1 MIEFRRPRRHA
12 GAVFIVYTMVDL
24 LLRSDP
30 RRATSPAK
38 PPVHAMKLTR
48 FAIVVPLLIATLAG
62 CGWFDDPTPKEAR
75 LVIDGE
81 PGDTAFILQSTK
93 FVAAQTDQGRVRVE
107 LIQSDTF
114 RVALPYTETINIVGD
129 LQYFVLVTPP
139 DSTGTPPVQMQVF
152 IDDQLAFNAAGELGV
167 NPFQFV
173 YLFNRQLFSDDIE
186 LV

>member
-1 MIEFRRPRRHA
+1 MH
-12 GAVFIVYTMVDL
+12 
-24 LLRSDP
+24 
-30 RRATSPAK
+30 
-38 PPVHAMKLTR
+38 LTR
-48 FAIVVPLLIATLAG
+48 NRVLPGILLAALAG

-93 FVAAQTDQGRVRVE
+93 FLAAQTDQGRVRIE
-107 LIQSDTF
+107 LLESDTIK
-114 RVALPYTETINIVGD
+114 VPLPYTETVSIVGD

-139 DSTGTPPVQMQVF
+139 DSTGTPPPIQMQVY

-173 YLFNRQLFSDDIE
+173 FLFNRQLFSDDIE
-186 LV
+186 LI